1 VLSFCNSPQM
11 NSMEAYVQF
20 TPGLITDDGTVTQPS
35 TEAFLRKYLETYE
48 DFVARVLT
56 ILPATS

>member
-1 VLSFCNSPQM
+1 
-11 NSMEAYVQF
+11 MEASVQF
-20 TPGLITDDGTVTQPS
+20 TPGLITEDGIVTEPS
-35 TEAFLRKYLETYE
+35 TEAFLRRYLQTYE

>member
-1 VLSFCNSPQM
+1 M

-56 ILPATS
+56 ILPSTS